1 MNFTGHD
8 NNKCKKEPNNW
19 KLEYEEKTGPAF
31 QQITLLKDRYAF
43 PLGKAIMINLTFVF
57 VAVLTIGFPED
68 AELLLQ

>member
-1 MNFTGHD
+1 MR
-8 NNKCKKEPNNW
+8 KK
-19 KLEYEEKTGPAF
+19 LD